1 MRQLKILF
9 TNHAEIRMAFRDVS
23 ESDVLSVIE
32 QPDYKEKLPDGKEA
46 YFKKSG
52 PRRLKVVAARR
63 GNVMKVIT
71 VAVMKR

>member
-1 MRQLKILF
+1 
-9 TNHAEIRMAFRDVS
+9 MAARNVS
-23 ESDVLSVIE
+23 EGDVLSVIE
-32 QPDYKEKLPDGKEA
+32 QPDSKEKLPDGKEA

-63 GNVMKVIT
+63 GSVIIVIT